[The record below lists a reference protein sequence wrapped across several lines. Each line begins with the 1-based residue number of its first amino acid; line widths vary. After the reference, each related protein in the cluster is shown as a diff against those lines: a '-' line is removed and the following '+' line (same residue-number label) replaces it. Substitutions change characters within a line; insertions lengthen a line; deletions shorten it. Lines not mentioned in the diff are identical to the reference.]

1 MLVGCS
7 ALIVAVGGIIAAG
20 KSHGNALDQPIDS
33 WIVGQLG
40 THVRALRLISNVGLA
55 TPFVLTPVLVLASL
69 VARRINGAAL
79 AAISVPV
86 AASLTQFVLKPLVHE
101 RIGDALTY
109 PSGHTTGVF
118 AVVAVIGVLLLNP
131 PGARPAPCLRI
142 VVMVLAAGLGCTVG
156 VAMIGLDYHYFTD
169 TVAGLGVATGV
180 VLATA
185 FGLDRPAMRTRLAW
199 PSHPSRFS
207 GPVALSARLAM
218 QQADRLRASDRGQ
231 PHEQDRHRREDAVGD
246 DHGDE

>member
-1 MLVGCS
+1 MLISCS
-7 ALIVAVGGIIAAG
+7 ALVVAVGGIIAAG

-40 THVRALRLISNVGLA
+40 THLGALRLISKVGLA

-69 VARRINGAAL
+69 AARRLNGAAL

-101 RIGDALTY
+101 RIGSALTY

-118 AVVAVIGVLLLNP
+118 AVAAVISVLLLNP
-131 PGARPAPCLRI
+131 PGGRPAPWLRI
-142 VVMVLAAGLGCTVG
+142 VVVVLAAGLGCTVG

-169 TVAGLGVATGV
+169 TVAGLAVSTGV

-185 FGLDRPAMRTRLAW
+185 FGLDRPAVRTLLAW
-199 PSHPSRFS
+199 PSRPSWLTRPTRPTRVSGPSPQPRPSPQSCPSRPSSPSHPSSPSR
-207 GPVALSARLAM
+207 
-218 QQADRLRASDRGQ
+218 QRA
-231 PHEQDRHRREDAVGD
+231 ED
-246 DHGDE
+246 

>member
-1 MLVGCS
+1 VLISCFALV
-7 ALIVAVGGIIAAG
+7 VAVGGIIAAG

-40 THVRALRLISNVGLA
+40 THLRALRLISKVGLV

-69 VARRINGAAL
+69 VARRLNAAAL

-101 RIGDALTY
+101 RIGSALTY

-131 PGARPAPCLRI
+131 PGGRPAPRLRI
-142 VVMVLAAGLGCTVG
+142 VVVVLAAGLGGTVG

-169 TVAGLGVATGV
+169 TVAGLAVATGV
-180 VLATA
+180 VLTTA
-185 FGLDRPAMRTRLAW
+185 FGLDQPAMRTLLAW
-199 PSHPSRFS
+199 PSRLSWPTRLSGPSLQPPQSPQSRPSRS
-207 GPVALSARLAM
+207 SSPS
-218 QQADRLRASDRGQ
+218 QHRAG
-231 PHEQDRHRREDAVGD
+231 E
-246 DHGDE
+246 